1 MSRECVICHGARY
14 GFTVATDEKGERV
27 LVHASPC
34 ASILSE
40 RRQKAAHVTPSG
52 KPVKKAGISM
62 WSAEWEP
69 SLYGPKH
76 KSPCGC
82 PRHKES
88 DMPREKDPDLTW
100 DRVVADDPDLEYQ

>member
-14 GFTVATDEKGERV
+14 GFTVGIDEKGERV
-27 LVHASPC
+27 LVHATSC

-62 WSAEWEP
+62 WVAPWGEGDR
-69 SLYGPKH
+69 YGPQH
-76 KSPCGC
+76 ELPCKC
-82 PRHKES
+82 PRHIEEDDTS
-88 DMPREKDPDLTW
+88 SSDLTW
-100 DRVVADDPDLEYQ
+100 DRVLAKDPDVEYQ